1 MGVEPDTRRLRSEDA
16 AALMALRRE
25 ALESEPLAF
34 AASPEDDLLRDLH
47 SVRAL
52 LGKDGEGQ
60 ATFGR
65 FDGAALAGMIG
76 LIRESRVKQRHKA
89 TIVGM
94 FVLPR
99 ARNRGYGRALLD
111 AAIAQARGWGL
122 DQVQLSVTDAAP
134 AAKRLYERAGFR
146 EWGREPRALH
156 WNGRF
161 VDEHHLVLELR
172 VLS

>member
-1 MGVEPDTRRLRSEDA
+1 MEIDTRKLRIEDA

-34 AASPEDDLLRDLH
+34 AASPADDIMRDLQ

-52 LGKDGEGQ
+52 LGNDEGR
-60 ATFGR
+60 ASFGQ
-65 FDGAALAGMIG
+65 FEGNALVGMVG
-76 LIRESRVKQRHKA
+76 LLRASPVKHRHKA

-99 ARNRGYGRALLD
+99 ARNRGNGRALLD
-111 AAIAQARGWGL
+111 AATAHARGWGIA
-122 DQVQLSVTDAAP
+122 QVQLSVTDAVP

-146 EWGREPRALH
+146 EWGREPRALY

-161 VDEHHLVLELR
+161 VDEHHLVLDLHA
-172 VLS
+172 